1 MKTELTFEEKRKQE
15 LKKAKRLWKKHDREY
30 GKHAKK
36 RKLIKEIKRKKPQ
49 GYWRFDFKDK
59 KWQKLRKAV
68 FRKYGK
74 VCMKCGST
82 GEIHVDHIKPKSKY
96 PELAYE
102 FSNMQLLCRDCN
114 YEKSNKNTIDY
125 REKWEQEE
133 YERKEVAKL
142 YRL

>member
-1 MKTELTFEEKRKQE
+1 MKTELTIDDKRKQE
-15 LKKAKRLWKKHDREY
+15 LKKAKRLWKKHDRKY
-30 GKHAKK
+30 GERSKKHN
-36 RKLIKEIKRKKPQ
+36 KPK
-49 GYWRFDFKDK
+49 GYWQFDFKDK

-96 PELAYE
+96 PDLAYE
-102 FSNMQLLCRDCN
+102 FSNMQLLCKDCN

-133 YERKEVAKL
+133 YELKSLVDL
-142 YRL
+142 CRL